1 MASRAL
7 ASAALTLL
15 ATLAFAGAAR
25 AEPVTVM
32 SFNVWYGGVQVDF
45 DQIGRAI
52 RRADADIVGIQE
64 PEGNLRRIA
73 RSAGMPYFDETLH
86 LISRYPL
93 FAREVRGVR
102 IGYAATDLDHVV
114 AIANVHLT
122 ATPYGP
128 ELVRDGGSAAEVLK
142 LERETRLPE
151 IRPYLRALSALARR
165 GVPVYVVGDMNSPSH
180 LDWTPAVAA
189 VRSQVAYPLTWPVS
203 KAFADAGFRDSYRD
217 AHPDP
222 VASPGFTW
230 TAGTPPPR
238 IRPTETL
245 DRIDWVMASG
255 PSPTLSS
262 RLVGEL
268 GGPDVEVGLA
278 RWGSD
283 HRAVASTF
291 DAQPGRAPALV
302 SAEPRVARRGET
314 VTIRYTTTRGGSGR
328 RIGILP
334 EHGRLPLVTLPIEDA
349 SDHLAAFFGT
359 GVLRPGAYRAALLDG
374 RGRAQATSPFW
385 VLPRGARPGIAAS
398 KQSYAPGEPIRV
410 RWRNAPGNK
419 LDWVGI
425 FRAGPLDVYDYLG
438 FSYLGALPNGRVSFA
453 PGDLYVK
460 LKPGRYV
467 AGLFLDDG
475 YSLLARTSFRVRAPG

>member
-7 ASAALTLL
+7 ARFALIALL
-15 ATLAFAGAAR
+15 AALAFAGGAR
-25 AEPVTVM
+25 AEPLTVM
-32 SFNVWYGGVQVDF
+32 TFNVWYGGVQVDS

-52 RRADADIVGIQE
+52 RAADADIVGVQE
-64 PEGNLRRIA
+64 PEGHLRQIA
-73 RSAGMPYFDETLH
+73 RSAGMPYVDESLH

-93 FAREVRGVR
+93 FAARAGGVR
-102 IGYAATDLDHVV
+102 IAYAATDLDHVV

-128 ELVRDGGSAAEVLK
+128 ELVRDGASAARVLK

-151 IRPYLRALSALARR
+151 IRPYLEPLAALARR
-165 GVPVYVVGDMNSPSH
+165 GVPVFVVGDMNSPSH

-189 VRSQVAYPLTWPVS
+189 VRSQVAYPLEWPVS
-203 KAFADAGFRDSYRD
+203 KALASAGFRDSYRD

-222 VASPGFTW
+222 VTRPGLTW
-230 TAGTPPPR
+230 TPGTPPPL
-238 IRPTETL
+238 IRPAETL

-255 PSPTLSS
+255 PAATASS

-268 GGPDVEVGLA
+268 GGPDVDVGLE

-291 DAQPGRAPALV
+291 DAEPGAAPRLV
-302 SAEPRVARRGET
+302 SASPRVARAGQT
-314 VTIRYTTTRGGSGR
+314 LTIRYTTTGGEAGR

-334 EHGRLPLVTLPIEDA
+334 ARGRRPLVTLPIEDA

-359 GVLRPGAYRAALLDG
+359 GVLPPGAYRAALLDR
-374 RGRAQATSPFW
+374 RGRVQASSAFW
-385 VLPRGARPGIAAS
+385 VLARGARPRIVAEQRSFAA
-398 KQSYAPGEPIRV
+398 GEPIRL

-438 FSYLGALPNGRVSFA
+438 FSYLGALPHGRVDFA
-453 PGDLYVK
+453 PGDLYTR
-460 LKPGRYV
+460 LKPGRYL

-475 YSLLARTSFRVRAPG
+475 YSLLARTSFSVR